1 VVGSVVD
8 GVPQSIILGIQITAG
23 LPISAA
29 LVAAVLVSN
38 IPQSLAPSADL
49 AAAAGWGP
57 ARLARLW
64 TGVVLACG
72 VAAAAGF
79 VLAEANSG
87 FQGQAMAAIAAGGL
101 LTMLTNSLMPFAYD
115 RGGDLAGVATVVG
128 F

>member
-8 GVPQSIILGIQITAG
+8 GVPQSIILGMQITAS

-49 AAAAGWGP
+49 AA
-57 ARLARLW
+57 
-64 TGVVLACG
+64 
-72 VAAAAGF
+72 
-79 VLAEANSG
+79 
-87 FQGQAMAAIAAGGL
+87 GGL

-115 RGGDLAGVATVVG
+115 RGGDLAGVTTVVG